1 MISVGLYNQYHH
13 PREEVLERLTAK
25 GSQIY
30 RTDLDGNIVIV
41 LGDKYDMVVKTGS
54 YSVVDLPIDFRIILF
69 IIDSIVVVRL
79 CVVLIKKD
87 KQKN

>member
-1 MISVGLYNQYHH
+1 M
-13 PREEVLERLTAK
+13 ERLTAK